1 MTQETGACAEPK
13 GTNGITIKADK
24 DYGAIELALVVNDK
38 KIGCF
43 LKIEEANELAEA
55 LKGAI
60 CKMMGDDT
68 CGGRCSDEELAKISE
83 NYREDDEK
91 ATDQNEGT
99 DQSQAS

>member
-1 MTQETGACAEPK
+1 MTEEQTACNEAHK
-13 GTNGITIKADK
+13 NNGISVKADK
-24 DYGAIELALVVNDK
+24 DFGAIELALVVGEK
-38 KIGCF
+38 RIGCF
-43 LKIEEANELAEA
+43 LKVEEANEIAEA
-55 LKGAI
+55 LKGAV

-91 ATDQNEGT
+91 GTEENQGT